1 MSIFVSSLVFGLV
14 RRITWEI
21 TSDALQLQSYSD
33 TNLVF
38 NHGNLKLF
46 DFLIWLVT

>member
-14 RRITWEI
+14 RQITWEI

-46 DFLIWLVT
+46 DFFI